1 MIRGSSDHL
10 RTKRVM
16 LPCPQRKSGHLLRFT
31 VVRFGLVALF
41 GEALYFILYGLLL
54 ALTDSTSMTLAIA
67 GGICILVNAYI
78 HSCVTFR
85 VKFSWKLL
93 IGYLQI
99 QLAGFVL
106 AFFIG
111 LALEG
116 AGTGKWLIALITY
129 VVWAGLSFILTKIVY
144 RSGESRSAVYS
155 LDEIQ
160 KR

>member
-1 MIRGSSDHL
+1 
-10 RTKRVM
+10 M
-16 LPCPQRKSGHLLRFT
+16 LPLPKRNSGHLTRFT

-41 GEALYFILYGLLL
+41 GEAIYFFLYGLLL
-54 ALTDSTSMTLAIA
+54 SVTNSTSMTLAIA

-85 VKFSWKLL
+85 VKLSWKLL
-93 IGYLQI
+93 LGYLQI
-99 QLAGFVL
+99 QLVGFVL

-111 LALEG
+111 LALER
-116 AGTGKWLIALITY
+116 AGTDKWFIALITY
-129 VVWAGLSFILTKIVY
+129 IIWAGLSFILTKTVY

-155 LDEIQ
+155 FSEVH